1 MEKIKISVLFIF
13 IITGFLLL
21 SACEESG
28 SVSDDGILT
37 VQLTNYNSTLDTT
50 LYVYV
55 YRGGETDVNT
65 ASNVLGFK
73 TGDISGGSATIIVEN
88 AEPGG
93 GFVTETGSQWTGAGG
108 ESYDI
113 YIYTDDSSNDPTDNN
128 SGEKKADP
136 YPMSVTVDGDH
147 VISLDYVNDM
157 ISYN

>member
-1 MEKIKISVLFIF
+1 MKKIKFSVLFIF
-13 IITGFLLL
+13 IITALLLL
-21 SACEESG
+21 SSCEESG
-28 SVSDDGILT
+28 SSSDDGTIT

-65 ASNVLGFK
+65 ASKVLGFK
-73 TGDISGGSATIIVEN
+73 TGDISGGSATVIVKN

-93 GFVTETGSQWTGAGG
+93 DFVTEASAQWTGSGG

-128 SGEKKADP
+128 SGEKKADS

-147 VISLDYVNDM
+147 VISLDYVNNM
-157 ISYN
+157 VSYN